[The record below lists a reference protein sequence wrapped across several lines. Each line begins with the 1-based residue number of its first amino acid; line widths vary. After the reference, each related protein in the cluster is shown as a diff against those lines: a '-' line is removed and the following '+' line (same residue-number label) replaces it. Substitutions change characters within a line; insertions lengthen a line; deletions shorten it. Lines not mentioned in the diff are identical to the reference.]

1 MFLRQKASGGR
12 VYLRIVE
19 NRWEA
24 GKVRQRVIATLGRLE
39 ALQQSGEL
47 DGLVRSAARFCEA
60 LLVLRALQEGDAP
73 TVCTRRIGPPLVF
86 ERLWQQT
93 GCQQVIDS
101 LVQGR
106 QFGFSV
112 ERAVFLTVLH
122 RLFHR
127 APARVSDRA
136 AEGWRACYPVAGAS
150 GEELGLHRLY
160 RAMAWQG
167 EQLPEAE
174 QGGRTPWSTRTIK
187 DLVEERLFE
196 RRRDLFSEPDLV
208 FFDTTSIYFEGEG
221 GQTLGRHG
229 KSKDH
234 RPDLRQMVVGAVL
247 DGTGR
252 PVCCELWPGNTA
264 DVKTLVPVA
273 QRLRR
278 RFGVGRVCLVADRGM
293 FSTEAM
299 AGVEELGWQY
309 ILGARMRR
317 WKEVRD
323 QVLSRPGRYREVRP
337 PSGASKDPWPLKVK
351 QVWVGEHRYVVCL
364 NEDRKQKDAA
374 DRAAIIASLREKL
387 RQGDKS
393 LVGNKGY
400 RKYLASQGQGFEVDE
415 EAIKREA
422 RYDGKW
428 VLRTNT
434 DLSSEEVALK
444 YKELRRVED
453 VFRTTKSLPE
463 TRPIYHKCDETI
475 RGHVFCSFLAL
486 VLRWELQQRLEVAGH
501 HLSWDE
507 VVRDLDE
514 MTETEV
520 EHEGKRFVLRETAH
534 GACGAVFQSVGLA
547 LPPTV
552 RQVPVPA

>member
-24 GKVRQRVIATLGRLE
+24 GKVRQWVIATLGRLE

-351 QVWVGEHRYVVCL
+351 QV
-364 NEDRKQKDAA
+364 
-374 DRAAIIASLREKL
+374 
-387 RQGDKS
+387 
-393 LVGNKGY
+393 
-400 RKYLASQGQGFEVDE
+400 
-415 EAIKREA
+415 
-422 RYDGKW
+422 
-428 VLRTNT
+428 
-434 DLSSEEVALK
+434 
-444 YKELRRVED
+444 
-453 VFRTTKSLPE
+453 
-463 TRPIYHKCDETI
+463 
-475 RGHVFCSFLAL
+475 
-486 VLRWELQQRLEVAGH
+486 
-501 HLSWDE
+501 
-507 VVRDLDE
+507 
-514 MTETEV
+514 
-520 EHEGKRFVLRETAH
+520 
-534 GACGAVFQSVGLA
+534 
-547 LPPTV
+547 
-552 RQVPVPA
+552 